1 METPYLDKIIDDLQN
16 HIEAVEAGSYAG
28 IPETRKEL
36 AEYEAI
42 KQALSLH
49 NVSQQRELL
58 LAYEK
63 SKCPETWWVSKRQSE
78 CEIEDFLANN
88 GG

>member
-1 METPYLDKIIDDLQN
+1 MKTPYLDKMIDYLQN

-49 NVSQQRELL
+49 NV
-58 LAYEK
+58 
-63 SKCPETWWVSKRQSE
+63 VGQSE
-78 CEIEDFLANN
+78 QLKKAKEEAYKKGFDEGYEYGF
-88 GG
+88 G

>member
-1 METPYLDKIIDDLQN
+1 MKTPNLDHEIERLNLLERTNDLS
-16 HIEAVEAGSYAG
+16 EYG
-28 IPETRKEL
+28 KEL
-36 AEYEAI
+36 IAEYKAI
-42 KQALSLH
+42 KKALSLH

-63 SKCPETWWVSKRQSE
+63 SKCPETWWVSKRQTE

-88 GG
+88 CG

>member
-1 METPYLDKIIDDLQN
+1 METPYLDKMIDDLQN

-49 NVSQQRELL
+49 NVVFSEAELKAKL
-58 LAYEK
+58 EEQK
-63 SKCPETWWVSKRQSE
+63 EETRQWL
-78 CEIEDFLANN
+78 IDEDFEGLAERL
-88 GG
+88 

>member
-1 METPYLDKIIDDLQN
+1 MEEINQIKSQLKDKGINPNGVLGKSIEKVILDLKQE
-16 HIEAVEAGSYAG
+16 IENL
-28 IPETRKEL
+28 KNEL
-36 AEYEAI
+36 
-42 KQALSLH
+42 LLH

-63 SKCPETWWVSKRQSE
+63 SKCPETWWVSKRQAE

-88 GG
+88 CG

>member
-1 METPYLDKIIDDLQN
+1 MINDLQN

-28 IPETRKEL
+28 IRETRKEL

-49 NVSQQRELL
+49 NVVHRRELL
-58 LAYEK
+58 LAAICGYNKYNTQKVIKAVDDWLKEWD
-63 SKCPETWWVSKRQSE
+63 SK
-78 CEIEDFLANN
+78 
-88 GG
+88 